1 MKTRTVD
8 EILAKASEMEDLKNW
23 MLEVLGT
30 KTKPSKITKI
40 RQSLISI
47 MSYLNALYYC
57 LGEIKR

>member
-23 MLEVLGT
+23 MLEVLDT
-30 KTKPSKITKI
+30 KTKPSEITKI
-40 RQSLISI
+40 RQLLISI

-57 LGEIKR
+57 LEEIKR

>member
-23 MLEVLGT
+23 MLEVLDT
-30 KTKPSKITKI
+30 KTKPSEITKI

-57 LGEIKR
+57 LEEIKR

>member
-1 MKTRTVD
+1 MD

-23 MLEVLGT
+23 MLEVLDT
-30 KTKPSKITKI
+30 KTKPSEITKI

-57 LGEIKR
+57 LEEIKR